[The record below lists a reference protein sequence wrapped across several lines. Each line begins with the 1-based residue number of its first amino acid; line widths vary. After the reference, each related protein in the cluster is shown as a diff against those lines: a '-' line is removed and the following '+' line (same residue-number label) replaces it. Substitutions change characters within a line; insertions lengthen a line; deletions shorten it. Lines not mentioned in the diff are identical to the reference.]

1 MNIQSRSPRYHSSRE
16 TILATSR
23 DVFLRHGFTDASVD
37 TIAQRSGVSK
47 TTLYAHFESKEALF
61 SQVVVD
67 VVSQH
72 VDDTA
77 ALFDFAAGASLRD
90 KLVALGC
97 RMLAMRLDPE
107 ATALIR
113 LCVIEGARMP
123 RLSYEFLTATRSSL
137 LQSVSSF
144 LREHARGSG
153 LVIEDPHE
161 AADFFIVLTMRD
173 FQLEAMLP
181 WSAINTPDAYRHNA
195 ERVAD
200 LMLRSYRTG

>member
-1 MNIQSRSPRYHSSRE
+1 M
-16 TILATSR
+16 
-23 DVFLRHGFTDASVD
+23 D

-61 SQVVVD
+61 GQVVVD
-67 VVSQH
+67 VVSEH

-77 ALFDFAAGASLRD
+77 ALFDFAAGDSFRD
-90 KLVALGC
+90 RLVAIGC
-97 RMLAMRLDPE
+97 RMLDMRLDPE

-123 RLSYEFLTATRSSL
+123 RLSYEFLTAIRTNL
-137 LQSVSSF
+137 LQSVGSF
-144 LREHARGSG
+144 LHEHAETGG
-153 LVIEDPHE
+153 LAVEDWHE
-161 AADFFIVLTMRD
+161 AADLFIVLTMRD

-181 WSAINTPDAYRHNA
+181 WSAVNTLDAYRHNA

-200 LMLRSYRTG
+200 LMLRLYRKA